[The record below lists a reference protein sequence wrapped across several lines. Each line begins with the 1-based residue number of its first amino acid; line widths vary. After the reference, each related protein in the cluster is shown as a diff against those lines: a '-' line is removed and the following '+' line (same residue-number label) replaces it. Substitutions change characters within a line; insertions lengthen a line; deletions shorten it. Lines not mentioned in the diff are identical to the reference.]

1 MKSSRHFGARRATQD
16 DIGTLVSLMHDF
28 YAESHYPLDAEWATS
43 SFATLLADPSLGGAW
58 LVLEND
64 KPVGHIVLSLRYGM
78 EHAGLIGYIDDLYV
92 KPEARRCGAATVA
105 LTALMTDCRAR
116 GVKSVVVEASDGN
129 AAALAA
135 YAKFGLKRLT
145 DGRVLL
151 VAVLAQS

>member
-1 MKSSRHFGARRATQD
+1 MGRE
-16 DIGTLVSLMHDF
+16 VV
-28 YAESHYPLDAEWATS
+28 
-43 SFATLLADPSLGGAW
+43 W
-58 LVLEND
+58 LVIEND

-116 GVKSVVVEASDGN
+116 GVKSIVVEASDGN
-129 AAALAA
+129 AAALAT
-135 YAKFGLKRLT
+135 YSKFGLKQLA

-151 VAVLAQS
+151 VTVLAQT